1 MRKILMIACFLMG
14 MAMVAKAE
22 SFEQIRSMASQ
33 ADVKLKAGVFIEGI
47 IVSDYRSLNMG
58 DNRQVAWNEVD
69 LSNAYSTA
77 YIQNEEGTAGF
88 RLIFDDIYAN
98 RTSRFSKVR
107 IDLSGCIVSSYGEAF
122 TIEGISSDAVK
133 VVAES
138 SAPVAKTRH
147 ISQITD
153 SDIYTYVTLT
163 DVEFMSKEGSYTN
176 VNEFMVQTSYL
187 NAFKKPKG
195 QDCIDVAGVYL
206 KDNEGESIFLPV
218 STACEWRRRG
228 DRLPQGVGNVSGI
241 VVPGDYQRYGN
252 VGKYALRIS
261 GPSDVAISM
270 EPASNYE
277 VIAEWNWDRNYK
289 KALNLEKQGNL
300 RWVEKK
306 KLSGD
311 DRIIAD
317 LGSGYLYT
325 TTSSTYD
332 LAVEYNTRSVHDGSR
347 PGIGSRNAAALR
359 LDAQSADWFAPGAAV
374 VVETST
380 VGLTG
385 SALSFDFTWCAG
397 TGKVEESYG
406 YPAEW
411 KVAYSVDGRNYMPLP
426 DVFLLRPIVYEKS
439 PLSYYAAPGYVE
451 NTVLLPAFLLGQQ
464 KLFIRI
470 FPVGNVMVEK
480 KSDVRADINTGVFTP
495 EASVPFVLCIGKI
508 SLKSLR

>member
-1 MRKILMIACFLMG
+1 
-14 MAMVAKAE
+14 MVAEAE
-22 SFEQIRSMASQ
+22 SFEQIRKMASQ
-33 ADVKLKAGVFIEGI
+33 ADVKLKDGVFIEGI

-58 DNRQVAWNEVD
+58 ENRQVAWNEVD
-69 LSNAYSTA
+69 LSRAYCTA

-88 RLIFDDIYAN
+88 RLIFNDIYAN
-98 RTSRFSKVR
+98 RTPRFSKVR
-107 IDLSGCIVSSYGEAF
+107 IDLGGCVVSSYDAAF
-122 TIEGISSDAVK
+122 TIEGLSSDDVK
-133 VVAES
+133 VVAEPAS
-138 SAPVAKTRH
+138 HVTRVRH
-147 ISQITD
+147 ISEITD
-153 SDIYTYVTLT
+153 SDIYTYVTLN

-195 QDCIDVAGVYL
+195 QDCVDVAGVYV
-206 KDNEGESIFLPV
+206 KDNEGSAIFLPV

-228 DRLPQGVGNVSGI
+228 DRLPQGVGSVSGI

-252 VGKYALRIS
+252 VGRYALRIA

-289 KALNLEKQGNL
+289 RALNLEKQGNL
-300 RWVEKK
+300 RWVDGR

-311 DRIIAD
+311 DRIIAE
-317 LGSGYLYT
+317 LGNGYLYT
-325 TTSSTYD
+325 TTPSTYD

-347 PGIGSRNAAALR
+347 PGIGSRNGAALR
-359 LDAQSADWFAPGAAV
+359 LDAQSSDWFAPGAAV
-374 VVETST
+374 IVETST
-380 VGLTG
+380 AGMSGSVLT
-385 SALSFDFTWCAG
+385 LDFTWCAG

-451 NTVLLPAFLLGQQ
+451 NTVTLPGFLLGQQ
-464 KLFIRI
+464 KLFLRI
-470 FPVGNVMVEK
+470 FPVGNLMVEK
-480 KSDVRADINTGVFTP
+480 KSDVRADINTGVFSP
-495 EASVPFVLCIGKI
+495 EASMPFVLCIGKI
-508 SLKSLR
+508 SLKSLK